1 MREINLD
8 QQRSVRQILAATA
21 GLYRRYPLL
30 FATLAVAVMGPFD
43 LAVFAVT
50 GFGPLRHGGE
60 SLGTYLLLELLSTSL
75 ITPLISA
82 LHIHAVVAIG
92 EARRPRLRV
101 VGLRGLQVLPVVA
114 AADVMSSIG
123 IAIGYLAL
131 IVPGILLALRWA
143 VVAQAAALENGSWL
157 DALRSSRR
165 LTATHYAHVFGLIL
179 LTGIAAGALRF
190 GARALPLGSGSGAG
204 SVAVGI
210 MVDTIIASFVAL
222 TLALLYFDLQVRP
235 NVAVRA
241 EREYPHLRDLD
252 S

>member
-1 MREINLD
+1 
-8 QQRSVRQILAATA
+8 
-21 GLYRRYPLL
+21 
-30 FATLAVAVMGPFD
+30 
-43 LAVFAVT
+43 
-50 GFGPLRHGGE
+50 
-60 SLGTYLLLELLSTSL
+60 
-75 ITPLISA
+75 
-82 LHIHAVVAIG
+82 
-92 EARRPRLRV
+92 
-101 VGLRGLQVLPVVA
+101 VLPVVA